1 MDFATMMR
9 VLRSNDPPSPDD
21 IAQIRLF
28 HQRLLACSSLVAES
42 PLELPDVD
50 VALSYDKYFEFLE
63 QFLSLING
71 LSSPLRRFPPEL
83 LSHIFMLCREDC
95 WHRIC
100 DEDSHT
106 LITLGKVCS
115 RWRTISRE
123 MPQLWT
129 KMHFSTWALRPC
141 NAAGTRHLLDLS
153 RDLPLSLHIS
163 TVVAMD
169 DSSSQGS
176 DDNGEEVP
184 NLVSESSPANLNQ
197 PLVFP
202 DRYTHEVMREL
213 FNDKPSI
220 DAIRSV
226 AARLESLCMDFT
238 SDDFFFNDFLE
249 CHNPEFPILS
259 SLSIT
264 VFGSDC
270 FCFEDLLTVFHAAPN
285 IKELWID
292 YDDDEPPYAPFGPRS
307 YAIGWPDFPWN
318 RLRKLT
324 IIVEI
329 FADEARTILC
339 QCEALEIAAFSE
351 LIDDAE
357 DVATRLGQ
365 RKVFPEIC
373 TLSDLRELS
382 ISSSARHVC
391 DILECMSLPSLQ
403 SLTIETRRCNFLPV
417 LVDLRKNSKFALLHL
432 NLRGLDT
439 TSTDPIY
446 PLLAE
451 VPTLETLVVECCP
464 CKTEL
469 HGSLTYTPSPS
480 KPLLRLPHLRILA
493 VDAWETRDSTVCPD
507 SFVKLLDSLSHY
519 AGGSATPCPNLKTLR
534 ALFPFQHSKPI
545 EQQLAPVCAD
555 GFDLRVC

>member
-28 HQRLLACSSLVAES
+28 HQRLLACSSLVA
-42 PLELPDVD
+42 D
-50 VALSYDKYFEFLE
+50 
-63 QFLSLING
+63 LING

-197 PLVFP
+197 PLV
-202 DRYTHEVMREL
+202 MREL

-220 DAIRSV
+220 DAIRS
-226 AARLESLCMDFT
+226 SLYGFSHPMT
-238 SDDFFFNDFLE
+238 SFFNDFLE

-351 LIDDAE
+351 LH
-357 DVATRLGQ
+357 RRRGGL
-365 RKVFPEIC
+365 FPEIC

-439 TSTDPIY
+439 TSTDPNY

-507 SFVKLLDSLSHY
+507 SFD
-519 AGGSATPCPNLKTLR
+519 GSATPCPNLKTLR